1 MAKLL
6 IEAETGE
13 PRLDDTLRTKIDTT
27 LDKHLPDGLLRCRWD
42 GDVLRISG
50 PGAKGTMVF
59 DAGRLRVRGT
69 LRPPASLIRPLIEH
83 KIEAAFA
90 DALGMPAVS

>member
-1 MAKLL
+1 MANLR

-13 PRLDDTLRTKIDTT
+13 TSLDDGLRERIDTT
-27 LDKHLPDGLLRCRWD
+27 LDEHLPHGLLHLRWH

-59 DAGRLRVRGT
+59 DDGCLRVQGT
-69 LRPPASLIRPLIEH
+69 LKLPASLFQSIIEQ
-83 KIEAAFA
+83 KIKEAFVDAF
-90 DALGMPAVS
+90 GRQAVR

>member
-1 MAKLL
+1 MADLL

-13 PRLDDTLRTKIDTT
+13 ASLDDGLRETIDTT
-27 LDKHLPDGLLRCRWD
+27 LDRHLPHGLLHLRWD

-59 DAGRLRVRGT
+59 NGGRLRVEGK
-69 LRPPASLIRPLIEH
+69 LGLPASLFHSAIEH
-83 KIEAAFA
+83 KIKAAFA
-90 DALGMPAVS
+90 DAFGRQAVR